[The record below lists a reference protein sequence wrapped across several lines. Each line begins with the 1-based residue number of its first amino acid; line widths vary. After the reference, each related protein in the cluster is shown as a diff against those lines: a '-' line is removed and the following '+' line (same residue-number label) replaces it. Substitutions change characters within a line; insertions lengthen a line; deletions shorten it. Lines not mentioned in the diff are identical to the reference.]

1 MSAAPSMQTAS
12 FCCQSVNEHRPTV
25 RLTSTP
31 LGLLY
36 YSNAYYSRPSGP
48 GPTDGPGLRASCGY
62 RCRVQTLF
70 CQAAAAASAC
80 CASQC
85 TCRPRPQLSIPERYW
100 PVSLRW
106 ATPPSC
112 APDYSSTRLSR
123 LEWTN
128 GLDWLTYRRV
138 FLIA

>member
-48 GPTDGPGLRASCGY
+48 GRSDRGSEL
-62 RCRVQTLF
+62 
-70 CQAAAAASAC
+70 AAATAAECRHCSAKLLLLLAPVAPC
-80 CASQC
+80 NALAGHAHSSAS
-85 TCRPRPQLSIPERYW
+85 PRYW